1 MLQCPTIGSG
11 RLHEAKVTTR
21 NIDPPVDTYCNI
33 IRGMIG
39 RAVFEPESDV
49 GNEPLRFLS
58 HSIMIT
64 IKEDRDMR
72 RVQKVKSIVIPN

>member
-1 MLQCPTIGSG
+1 MLQGPPISAG
-11 RLHEAKVTTR
+11 RLHEAKVTAR
-21 NIDPPVDTYCNI
+21 NIDPPVDTHRNI